1 MAPVLLEK
9 RSHLALYAM
18 LDDKNTVDT
27 PSSPAEQERGKTMK
41 RFEATRTQTIKGSAP
56 RVLRWRG
63 LQARMAI
70 SYVLVTVAAVFLLE
84 VLVITLLASLIG
96 SLYANVLFPQIAEQ
110 VARQYAFVAALQAN
124 STALNPQSTFL
135 PGQPDSLLPFRD
147 EGNVLLS
154 QANPAQIP
162 YTSTRLPDTQP
173 VEFGLLIA
181 PDGSVLASSYPGRY
195 PLQTA
200 VSTLLPARRGA
211 ITAALT
217 SGTGA
222 SGTTTQAGLT
232 AWAVVPVWSRDRHPI
247 GAIYLQGPVRGPD
260 GQLPN
265 HPPELDKAA
274 LLGLLSGLALL
285 LVTAPIGGL
294 FGLVTTRGIV
304 RRIRKLVTATTAFA
318 DGQYDQRVSVARS
331 DEIGQLEGHFNQMAE
346 QLAENIRMRQEL
358 AGQNARLAERARI
371 SRELHDAVSQDL
383 FSLRML
389 AGGLQR
395 ALPADSPLAP
405 QIASLQQ
412 MATTMI
418 REMRAL
424 LLELRPAQLEHL
436 GLAEALEDLATAY
449 RTRLGIAVTT
459 AIKIATLP
467 AAVEQ
472 AILRITQEA
481 LSNAAR
487 HADATAIT
495 LDLTPQEQIIAL
507 TISDNG
513 QGFAPAQVETQHGF
527 GLRSMQERVHE
538 LGGTF
543 LIESAPGQG
552 TRVQVSFPYVP
563 APDAATGAK

>member
-1 MAPVLLEK
+1 
-9 RSHLALYAM
+9 
-18 LDDKNTVDT
+18 
-27 PSSPAEQERGKTMK
+27 MK
-41 RFEATRTQTIKGSAP
+41 RFEAAKTENIKGCAP
-56 RVLRWRG
+56 RVLHWRG
-63 LQARMAI
+63 LQARMML
-70 SYVLVTVAAVFLLE
+70 SYVLVTVAAMFLLE
-84 VLVITLLASLIG
+84 ILIGTLLLSLIG
-96 SLYANVLFPQIAEQ
+96 ALYANVIFPQLAGQ
-110 VARQYAFVAALQAN
+110 VARQYAFAAALQAN
-124 STALNPQSTFL
+124 GTALNPQSTFL
-135 PGQPDSLLPFRD
+135 PGQPDSLQPFPD
-147 EGNVLLS
+147 ADNALLFPKAS
-154 QANPAQIP
+154 PSGIP
-162 YTSTRLPDTQP
+162 YTSMRLPETQA

-181 PDGSVLASSYPGRY
+181 PDGSILASSYPHQY
-195 PLQTA
+195 PDQAA
-200 VSTLLPARRGA
+200 VSTLLPARKGA
-211 ITAALT
+211 IAAVLT
-217 SGTGA
+217 SGATA
-222 SGTTTQAGLT
+222 SGIETIQAGPT
-232 AWAVVPVWSRDRHPI
+232 AWVIVPIWSKARHPI
-247 GAIYLQGPVRGPD
+247 GAIYLQEPMRGPD
-260 GQLPN
+260 GQLAN

-274 LLGLLSGLALL
+274 LLGLVSGLALL
-285 LVTAPIGGL
+285 VVTAPIGGL

-304 RRIRKLVTATTAFA
+304 RRIRKLVTATTTFA
-318 DGQYDQRVSVARS
+318 DGHYDQRVSVARN
-331 DEIGQLEGHFNQMAE
+331 DEIGQLEEHFNQMAE
-346 QLAENIRMRQEL
+346 QLAESIRERQEL

-436 GLAEALEDLATAY
+436 GLAEALEDLAAAY

-459 AIKIATLP
+459 AIKTIPLP
-467 AAVEQ
+467 AAIEQ

-495 LDLTPQEQIIAL
+495 LELTPQDQTITLI
-507 TISDNG
+507 ISDNG
-513 QGFAPAQVETQHGF
+513 QGFELTQDETQHGF
-527 GLRSMQERVHE
+527 GLRSMQERVQE

-552 TRVQVSFPYVP
+552 TRVQVSFPCSPV
-563 APDAATGAK
+563 PDAARGAER

>member
-1 MAPVLLEK
+1 
-9 RSHLALYAM
+9 
-18 LDDKNTVDT
+18 
-27 PSSPAEQERGKTMK
+27 MK
-41 RFEATRTQTIKGSAP
+41 RKGAEKKQSAQGSAP

-63 LQARMAI
+63 LQARMTI
-70 SYVLVTVAAVFLLE
+70 SYVLVTVAAMFLLE
-84 VLVITLLASLIG
+84 ILIGILLTSLIG
-96 SLYANVLFPQIAEQ
+96 AFYSDALFPQIAGQ

-124 STALNPQSTFL
+124 STALNPRSTFL

-147 EGNVLLS
+147 EGAVLLS
-154 QANPAQIP
+154 QASTVNVP
-162 YTSTRLPDTQP
+162 YTNALLPDTQA

-181 PDGSVLASSYPGRY
+181 PDGSVLASSYPSRY
-195 PLQTA
+195 PAQTA
-200 VSTLLPARRGA
+200 VSTLLPAKKGA

-217 SGTGA
+217 NGTAA
-222 SGTTTQAGLT
+222 SGTETTQAGPT
-232 AWAVVPVWSRDRHPI
+232 AWAVVPVWSRDRRPI
-247 GAIYLQGPVRGPD
+247 GAIYLQGPERGPD
-260 GQLPN
+260 GQLAN
-265 HPPELDKAA
+265 HPPELDKAV
-274 LLGLLSGLALL
+274 LVGLFSGLVLL
-285 LVTAPIGGL
+285 VVTAPIGGL
-294 FGLVTTRGIV
+294 FGFITTRGIV
-304 RRIRKLVTATTAFA
+304 RRLRKLVTATTAFA
-318 DGQYDQRVSVARS
+318 SGDYALRVPVARK
-331 DEIGQLEGHFNQMAE
+331 DEIGQLEEHFNQMAE
-346 QLAENIRMRQEL
+346 QLAESIKERQEL

-459 AIKIATLP
+459 AIKTAPLP

-495 LDLTPQEQIIAL
+495 LELQPQEQIITL

-513 QGFAPAQVETQHGF
+513 QGFEAARDETQHGF
-527 GLRSMQERVHE
+527 GLRSMQERVQE

-563 APDAATGAK
+563 APDAATGAKQ